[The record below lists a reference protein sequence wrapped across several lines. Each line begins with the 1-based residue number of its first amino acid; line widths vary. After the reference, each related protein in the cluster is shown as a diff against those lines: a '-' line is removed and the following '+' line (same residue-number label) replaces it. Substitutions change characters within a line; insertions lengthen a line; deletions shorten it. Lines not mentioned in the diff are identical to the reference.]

1 MGPRLA
7 LLGPSEYTSR
17 AVTSA
22 RPTIYLFDIDGTILS
37 TGGAGTRAF
46 VRAFGQVTGHPEA
59 CTGFSFAGMT
69 DLAIIRQSLSAIG
82 RGMEQALVD
91 EILEV
96 YLDALRDEIARTQ
109 GYRIMPGVREVVS
122 ALREKPHV
130 AVGLGTGNMRRGAE
144 VKLTRGE
151 LWHLFDFG
159 GFGCDF
165 EDRIELL
172 QRGAERGAA
181 QLGRPREEC
190 RVVVIGDTTR
200 DIVAA
205 RGIGAECLAVA
216 TGSISQQVLEAAGAD
231 LVVGD
236 LTSTRALEMLAG

>member
-1 MGPRLA
+1 VSPK
-7 LLGPSEYTSR
+7 
-17 AVTSA
+17 

-46 VRAFGQVTGHPEA
+46 IRAFGQVTGHPEA
-59 CTGFSFAGMT
+59 CQGFSFAGMT
-69 DLAIIRQSLSAIG
+69 DLSIIRQSLSAIG
-82 RGMEQALVD
+82 RPMEQALVD
-91 EILEV
+91 DILET
-96 YLDALRDEIARTQ
+96 YLEALRDEIARTER
-109 GYRIMPGVREVVS
+109 YRIMPGVREVVS
-122 ALREKPHV
+122 ALRERPHV
-130 AVGLGTGNMRRGAE
+130 AVGLGTGNLRRGAE

-172 QRGAERGAA
+172 KRGAERGAQ
-181 QLGRPREEC
+181 QLGLERTDC

-216 TGSISQQVLEAAGAD
+216 TGSISAETLRAAGAD
-231 LVVGD
+231 LVVPD
-236 LTSTRALEMLAG
+236 LTADGALEMLAG